1 MGRYRKQAFK
11 NVRPYWDTNSIRYEF
26 TQNKSSAAHS
36 RSLWYL
42 MFFFNFARRKG
53 SFCWESPLHTIVRFF
68 QEKSSKRNF
77 LGGGGRGG
85 VRDKDHYIYF
95 SRKNILR
102 GRCLI
107 SDQFLD

>member
-42 MFFFNFARRKG
+42 MFFFYFRSAERVFLLGIAIAYDSKVFSR
-53 SFCWESPLHTIVRFF
+53 
-68 QEKSSKRNF
+68 EKFEKEF
-77 LGGGGRGG
+77 LGGRGEGRGSG
-85 VRDKDHYIYF
+85 
-95 SRKNILR
+95 
-102 GRCLI
+102 
-107 SDQFLD
+107 